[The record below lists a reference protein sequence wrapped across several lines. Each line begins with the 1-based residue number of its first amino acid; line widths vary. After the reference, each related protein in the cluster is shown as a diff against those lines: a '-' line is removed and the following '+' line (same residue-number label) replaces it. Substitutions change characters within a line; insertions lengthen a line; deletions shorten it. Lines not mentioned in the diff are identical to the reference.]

1 MNEGPFHQLDKVIH
15 EKGRMAIMSML
26 AAAPEL
32 AFTEL
37 RYALGMTDGN
47 LTTHIRTLKRSGY
60 VSVAKNVQNNRS
72 RTTCV
77 LTAAG
82 RKAFREY
89 VALLDGIV
97 KEARWSEKKMQSN
110 ESFTQPLPYKT
121 GLTLLRAEH
130 LGMCFGVR
138 DAITMARH
146 EVAAEPLTIL
156 GELVHNATVLDDLG
170 QRGVKF
176 ENDLKRVT
184 TSAAMITAHGA
195 SDKARARVRA
205 AGLRVAD
212 ATCPLVHYAHEQVR
226 KLAAAGFHVVIIGR
240 KGHVEVRG
248 LMEDLD
254 ECEVV
259 LNEKEIDA
267 LKARPYFG
275 VAAQTTQPIS
285 RVRELVDYLQ
295 ARFPKSEVRFVDTV
309 CQPTKQRQDSAEEVA
324 FQSDVVLVVVGIN
337 SNNTAELVRTCEK
350 YCDSVHHVQ
359 GPGDVWAEWLP
370 EAGVLGITAGTS
382 TPDETIDAVE
392 ARVRELT
399 YAPPPAHRLA

>member
-1 MNEGPFHQLDKVIH
+1 M
-15 EKGRMAIMSML
+15 
-26 AAAPEL
+26 
-32 AFTEL
+32 
-37 RYALGMTDGN
+37 
-47 LTTHIRTLKRSGY
+47 
-60 VSVAKNVQNNRS
+60 
-72 RTTCV
+72 
-77 LTAAG
+77 
-82 RKAFREY
+82 
-89 VALLDGIV
+89 
-97 KEARWSEKKMQSN
+97 
-110 ESFTQPLPYKT
+110 
-121 GLTLLRAEH
+121 
-130 LGMCFGVR
+130 
-138 DAITMARH
+138 
-146 EVAAEPLTIL
+146 
-156 GELVHNATVLDDLG
+156 
-170 QRGVKF
+170 
-176 ENDLKRVT
+176 
-184 TSAAMITAHGA
+184 
-195 SDKARARVRA
+195 
-205 AGLRVAD
+205 AD

-285 RVRELVDYLQ
+285 RVRVLVDYLQ

-359 GPGDVWAEWLP
+359 GPGDVCAEWLP

>member
-1 MNEGPFHQLDKVIH
+1 MNAETFQQLDKVIH

-37 RYALGMTDGN
+37 RNALGMTDGN
-47 LTTHIRTLKRSGY
+47 LTTHIRTLKKSGY
-60 VSVAKNVQNNRS
+60 VSVAKSVQDNRPH
-72 RTTCV
+72 TTCA

-82 RKAFREY
+82 RKAFGEY
-89 VALLDGIV
+89 VALLEGIV
-97 KEARWSEKKMQSN
+97 KEARWSEKKTQPN
-110 ESFTQPLPYKT
+110 EPLTQPLPYKA

-138 DAITMARH
+138 DAITMARQ
-146 EVAAEPLTIL
+146 EVAVQPLTIL

-170 QRGVKF
+170 QRGVQF
-176 ENDLKRVT
+176 ENDPKRVAT
-184 TSAAMITAHGA
+184 PAAMITAHGA

-205 AGLRVAD
+205 TGLRVAD

-226 KLAAAGFHVVIIGR
+226 KLAAAGFHVVVIGR

-248 LMEDLD
+248 LTEDLD
-254 ECEVV
+254 ECDVV
-259 LNEKEIDA
+259 LNEKDIDA
-267 LKARPYFG
+267 LKARPHFG

-309 CQPTKQRQDSAEEVA
+309 CQPTKQRQESAEEVA
-324 FQSDVVLVVVGIN
+324 FRSDVVLVVGGAN
-337 SNNTAELVRTCEK
+337 SNNTAELVRTCGK

-359 GPGDVWAEWLP
+359 GPDDVLAEWIP
-370 EAGVLGITAGTS
+370 ETGTLGITAGTS
-382 TPDETIDAVE
+382 TPDEMIDAVE
-392 ARVRELT
+392 ARVREING
-399 YAPPPAHRLA
+399 ARQPAHRAA